1 MKNASYFRRYSFW
14 VITLAILGLFLLA
27 LPNSDTLA
35 APAKR
40 NVSFD
45 HVRTGFPL
53 TGAHVTLPCEN
64 CHTQGTF
71 KGTPKNCESCHT
83 RGSRVQTTTFKGP
96 NHVVTAQPCNQCHSS
111 TTSWSVARFSHVGVI
126 PNQCGQCHNGKTAMG
141 K

>member
-1 MKNASYFRRYSFW
+1 MMNVNHPSKISLW
-14 VITLAILGLFLLA
+14 TMTLALLGLILLA
-27 LPNSDTLA
+27 LPSGDAYSAT
-35 APAKR
+35 R
-40 NVSFD
+40 QGNVKFD